1 MRDFAWQSWLFKYVR
16 VVQQPQQP
24 APSEPWDVCHSAPDL
39 YTFCL
44 MRESLTCSLL
54 TIGGILLHQ
63 PLPRSSRTWEVWEAR
78 LPVKTEAKNWL
89 SMAAFSMHI
98 KASSPFSF
106 IKGYAP
112 LFLSLQINISTEHHL
127 VIFSW
132 KISSIRKAWLCMLR
146 QHPRTLPRPHVPNS
160 TAHTILSY
168 CRPLLSHF
176 RFLSHLLDFLRWGM
190 EISCAL
196 RKVLLKSCQL
206 CSIPM
211 SLRTVFQR
219 IPFNNSL
226 NNHKFILLFTVL
238 TSIHIPQNHEF
249 NHGTVTTA
257 ASNLN
262 FLNDLLCKTY
272 CFTGKLAF
280 IYKVNENS

>member
-1 MRDFAWQSWLFKYVR
+1 MLAIIDSSSRKYFNITSMRTCSMLFQAEIWGIPACSSLALPFSFLENRSDVFPWPVMRDFAWQSWLFKYVR

-54 TIGGILLHQ
+54 TIGGILLPQ
-63 PLPRSSRTWEVWEAR
+63 PLYRSSRTWEVWEAR

-106 IKGYAP
+106 IKGYAL
-112 LFLSLQINISTEHHL
+112 LFLSLQINITTEHHL

-196 RKVLLKSCQL
+196 TERC
-206 CSIPM
+206 
-211 SLRTVFQR
+211 
-219 IPFNNSL
+219 
-226 NNHKFILLFTVL
+226 
-238 TSIHIPQNHEF
+238 
-249 NHGTVTTA
+249 
-257 ASNLN
+257 
-262 FLNDLLCKTY
+262 Y
-272 CFTGKLAF
+272 
-280 IYKVNENS
+280 